1 MYDRILSI
9 GIIIGTIDNV
19 KNYLLFFFFNR
30 EIIPF
35 SIEHYSIVVI
45 LLKS

>member
-1 MYDRILSI
+1 MMNDRILSI

-19 KNYLLFFFFNR
+19 KNYLVFFFFNR

-35 SIEHYSIVVI
+35 FFQLSITVS
-45 LLKS
+45 